1 MIALNFTIFNV
12 SILVAVIIEV
22 TFAILLLFAKKQNQS
37 ANRFLAIMLLIIA
50 AWMFWTVSLGTGLNH
65 YFPVIDLIPFT
76 FSLGM
81 GPAIYFYVVK
91 MCSPTRPLAKT
102 AKWHFLPVALEIA
115 IHFYNVF
122 ISQTQGLVFKET
134 HVFLIVYPVIQLIS
148 IFSIA
153 VYIFFA
159 NRLLNQFHVFLKANY
174 SDYIKYQMHWL
185 KRLLLLFILYEL
197 CWLPYTLVDYF
208 VFDFKLSLE
217 DYYPLHMMISIIGI
231 WLAVESFITPDVL
244 MSETFPSDKRIT
256 TDDFANDE
264 LASESATTDVDD
276 KRLGRWL
283 EQKMR
288 AEKYYLEPEL
298 TLRGLALKLEVHPNN
313 LSRILN
319 KGLNKNFADYINAYR
334 VGEVIQKLGDINCR
348 NENLLTIA
356 FASGFNS
363 KTTFNRIFKKFT
375 NQTPMQ
381 YKTCLE
387 KQEIMSS
394 NL

>member
-22 TFAILLLFAKKQNQS
+22 TFAMLLIFAKRKNQA

-50 AWMFWTVSLGTGLNH
+50 AWMFWTVSLGTGLNQH
-65 YFPVIDLIPFT
+65 FPIINLIPFT

-91 MCSPTRPLAKT
+91 MCSPTRPLVKS
-102 AKWHFLPVALEIA
+102 AKWHFLPVVIEVA

-122 ISQTQGLVFKET
+122 ISQTQGLPFKET
-134 HVFLIVYPVIQLIS
+134 HIFLIVYPVIQLIS

-159 NRLLNQFHVFLKANY
+159 NRLLNQFHDFLKANY

-197 CWLPYTLVDYF
+197 CWLPYTLVDYL

-244 MSETFPSDKRIT
+244 MSETFSSDKRSDTNEI
-256 TDDFANDE
+256 
-264 LASESATTDVDD
+264 ASDLNNTDVDD
-276 KRLGRWL
+276 QKLGCWL
-283 EQKMR
+283 DQKMR
-288 AEKYYLEPEL
+288 TEKYYLEPEL
-298 TLRGLALKLEVHPNN
+298 TLRALAQKLDIHPNN

-334 VGEVIQKLGDINCR
+334 VEEVAQKLGNIHCR
-348 NENLLTIA
+348 HENLLTIA

-381 YKTCLE
+381 YRSSIE

-394 NL
+394 KL